1 MRSDRILPALGML
14 CLLGF
19 GMLLGHLIGRSDQAT
34 TLGFGQGLWL
44 ARRADLIVQ
53 LGLMFVGALG
63 IRALLPGEGEEDE
76 AGE

>member
-1 MRSDRILPALGML
+1 VRSDRILRALGILCLLSLGML
-14 CLLGF
+14 F
-19 GMLLGHLIGRSDQAT
+19 GHLFRRSDQAT
-34 TLGFGQGLWL
+34 ALGFGEGLWL

-76 AGE
+76 TGE

>member
-1 MRSDRILPALGML
+1 VRSDRILPALAIL
-14 CLLGF
+14 CLLSL
-19 GMLLGHLIGRSDQAT
+19 GMLFGHLFRRSDQAT
-34 TLGFGQGLWL
+34 TLGFGEGLWL

-76 AGE
+76 TGE